1 MECIMTTAT
10 INGNAGGVWVGEEGT
25 VVEVLE
31 RSPNG
36 RASRVRMPEDPQRL
50 PQYARR
56 RVWLPSGWLDG
67 EVEASG

>member
-1 MECIMTTAT
+1 MTTAT

-36 RASRVRMPEDPQRL
+36 GIARAD
-50 PQYARR
+50 A
-56 RVWLPSGWLDG
+56 
-67 EVEASG
+67 EASG